1 MENRE
6 VREIAY
12 TTYFRKRY
20 KGKKL
25 MFTQG
30 LRGRDLFVLVLVI
43 LSLAIFSKMA
53 LANDLSRRLGFGLGW
68 PYVSLKYGL
77 TPRFSIEG
85 RGAFGEGIG
94 VYGARLY
101 YNFNPYDRAV
111 IFTGLEGDYVNFDV
125 DIEDEEEGMKGK
137 GYVGYLF
144 VGGEYFI
151 NDNFT
156 FNLDIGPA
164 YIDLTE
170 GEFDLN
176 VSGIE
181 WLYNLGINFYLGS
194 SKKEERPEEPK
205 EITEKLSPYEAKVE
219 DANPSHL
226 VGGPP
231 APQATP
237 RQAEPLPKSSFSSF
251 LSL

>member
-1 MENRE
+1 MLGGREEESEKIIKMERQPKKWT
-6 VREIAY
+6 VLILGALFLSSIA
-12 TTYFRKRY
+12 
-20 KGKKL
+20 
-25 MFTQG
+25 TQ
-30 LRGRDLFVLVLVI
+30 
-43 LSLAIFSKMA
+43 AQ
-53 LANDLSRRLGFGLGW
+53 ANDLSKRLGIGLGW
-68 PYVSLKYGL
+68 PYLSLKYGIN
-77 TPRFSIEG
+77 PRFSVEG

-111 IFTGLEGDYVNFDV
+111 IFTGLEGDYVSFDV
-125 DIEDEEEGMKGK
+125 EIEDEEEGMKGK

-170 GEFDLN
+170 DEFDLN

-181 WLYNLGINFYLGS
+181 WLYNLGINLYLGS
-194 SKKEERPEEPK
+194 SKKEEEPERPK
-205 EITEKLSPYEAKVE
+205 EAAKETIQPLAPEATDDEDYTLKDSLGMRSP
-219 DANPSHL
+219 
-226 VGGPP
+226 
-231 APQATP
+231 
-237 RQAEPLPKSSFSSF
+237 
-251 LSL
+251 